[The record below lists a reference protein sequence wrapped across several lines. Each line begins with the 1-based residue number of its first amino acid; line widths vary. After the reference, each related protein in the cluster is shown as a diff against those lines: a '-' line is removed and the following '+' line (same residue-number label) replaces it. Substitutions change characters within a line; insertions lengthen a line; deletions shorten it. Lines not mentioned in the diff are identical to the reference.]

1 MSQIAFIV
9 GTSGLIGKQVMH
21 QLLQDQR
28 YDYVI
33 SVGRRKLALKHDK
46 LVQVVGDFEKISSWD
61 LEAMLRAED
70 LGGKMF
76 PLVEK
81 ITQKSVNMHAF
92 CSLGT
97 TIKQAGSQKK
107 FYEIDHD
114 YVVKSAV
121 WLYQQGVKRMMYV
134 SAIGADPLS
143 KVFYNKV
150 KGEVEEDLK
159 VIPFDYLGIMQPSLL
174 LGERTE
180 FRLGE
185 EAAKLFTKP
194 MVWFNLF
201 KKYRP
206 IYDYQVAKAMV
217 DHINQAKSVKVQVIS
232 NSEMVNY

>member
-28 YDYVI
+28 YEYVI
-33 SVGRRKLALKHDK
+33 SLGRRKLSLKHDK
-46 LVQVVGDFEKISSWD
+46 LIQITGDFGNIPSWN
-61 LEAMLRAED
+61 LESMLREED
-70 LGGKMF
+70 LGGQMF
-76 PLVEK
+76 PLFEK
-81 ITQKSVNMHAF
+81 ITQKSATMHAF

-114 YVVKSAV
+114 YVVKSAA
-121 WLYQQGVKRMMYV
+121 WLYQQGVSRFMYV
-134 SAIGADPLS
+134 SAIGADPLAN
-143 KVFYNKV
+143 VFYNKV

-159 VIPFDYLGIMQPSLL
+159 VIPFGFLGIMQPSLL
-174 LGERTE
+174 LGERSD

-185 EAAKLFTKP
+185 EVAKIFTKP

-217 DHINQAKSVKVQVIS
+217 DHVNQAKSVRVQVIS
-232 NSEMVNY
+232 NSEMVAY